1 MSRDWGRALLLFA
14 MLYAVLVFADFGTGF
29 QYVGF

>member
-1 MSRDWGRALLLFA
+1 MRNEWVKAFILFI
-14 MLYAVLVFADFGTGF
+14 MLYAVLVFGDFGTGF